1 MPHVCLG
8 SRMQNTNP
16 EDGSPLTSGIED
28 MYFMIG
34 MLPIIFGIPQSLLF
48 LLFWNWFIKP
58 LGLPGI
64 GYWQAFGLMLFVS
77 FIRYEERK
85 SDIKSNG
92 GDTRWFIPIR
102 RQYGYYFLFLLMG
115 FVGHLLLSR
124 SS

>member
-1 MPHVCLG
+1 
-8 SRMQNTNP
+8 MQNTNT
-16 EDGSPLTSGIED
+16 EAGSSPTSGIKD
-28 MYFMIG
+28 TYFMIG

-85 SDIKSNG
+85 SDVESNSG
-92 GDTRWFIPIR
+92 STRWFTPIR
-102 RQYGYYFLFLLMG
+102 RQYGYYSVFLLMG

-124 SS
+124 SN